1 MKLLT
6 KSPIKTNIYLHDSYF
21 SNYKNRTPYIDS
33 KLSSEEYEINNRSC
47 NCSCHKHNR
56 NNQKFHRDLSYN
68 NLSSNKLRNVEMNS
82 KVSNNSTNK
91 NQNMEKNKTEYNLI
105 INPIPNKNYYLFREL
120 KRNYVPRYNY
130 SVEKTYDNRNNINK
144 NININNHN
152 HKNVVSANKNNSYN
166 NHSFIDIK
174 DISKTDDNKEQLY
187 RVKLQRKQLAK
198 FYHYMGLKKYPYGKG
213 KIETTNNTANH
224 KYVEI
229 YDNSKENKNINS
241 NIVNTNKKY
250 NNHRYSFSQ
259 YLSRN
264 KNEKTE
270 LEEKNDSEAQSKII
284 KETSNTRLLE
294 VKSPRKEN
302 RYIYNRNPYF
312 SDNRKN
318 LLNNYSYDI
327 RNDYN
332 NIDNLNKNNSN
343 YKYKVIRNV
352 SNTPNNK
359 NTYNNR
365 PELNLNNKYDS
376 YITPNYN
383 QNQNKHNIKYNHIP
397 YSLISRNPNL
407 EQCHQYQLEHL
418 DMKNDNSIINK
429 KLCMLRNNRINNLN
443 YNILKQKVRLSLLKK
458 QIYEQKR
465 NMVLN
470 NNRINNIHKYNC
482 DNGLCEK
489 TRKLMN
495 NNNYLGLYNNINN
508 IDYEEKQRI
517 DMNIDSNLEKK

>member
-1 MKLLT
+1 
-6 KSPIKTNIYLHDSYF
+6 
-21 SNYKNRTPYIDS
+21 
-33 KLSSEEYEINNRSC
+33 
-47 NCSCHKHNR
+47 
-56 NNQKFHRDLSYN
+56 
-68 NLSSNKLRNVEMNS
+68 
-82 KVSNNSTNK
+82 
-91 NQNMEKNKTEYNLI
+91 
-105 INPIPNKNYYLFREL
+105 
-120 KRNYVPRYNY
+120 
-130 SVEKTYDNRNNINK
+130 
-144 NININNHN
+144 
-152 HKNVVSANKNNSYN
+152 
-166 NHSFIDIK
+166 
-174 DISKTDDNKEQLY
+174 
-187 RVKLQRKQLAK
+187 
-198 FYHYMGLKKYPYGKG
+198 MGLKKYPYGKG

-229 YDNSKENKNINS
+229 FDNSKENKNNNT

-270 LEEKNDSEAQSKII
+270 LEEKKDSEAQSKII

-294 VKSPRKEN
+294 VKSPSKEN

-332 NIDNLNKNNSN
+332 NIDNLNKNNNN
-343 YKYKVIRNV
+343 YKYEVIRNV

-383 QNQNKHNIKYNHIP
+383 QIQNKHNIKYNHIP
-397 YSLISRNPNL
+397 YSLISRNQNL
-407 EQCHQYQLEHL
+407 EQCHQYHLEHL
-418 DMKNDNSIINK
+418 DMKNDNTINK

-443 YNILKQKVRLSLLKK
+443 YNILKQKVRLSLLKV

-465 NMVLN
+465 NMILN

-482 DNGLCEK
+482 DNGLYDK

-495 NNNYLGLYNNINN
+495 NNNYLGLDNNINN
-508 IDYEEKQRI
+508 IDYKEKQRI
-517 DMNIDSNLEKK
+517 NMNIDSNLEEK

>member
-1 MKLLT
+1 MKLIT

-21 SNYKNRTPYIDS
+21 SNYKNRTPYIGS
-33 KLSSEEYEINNRSC
+33 KFSLEKYEINNRSC
-47 NCSCHKHNR
+47 NCSCHKHNG

-68 NLSSNKLRNVEMNS
+68 NLSSNKLRNVQLNS
-82 KVSNNSTNK
+82 KSSNNDSTHK
-91 NQNMEKNKTEYNLI
+91 NQNMKKNKTEYNLI
-105 INPIPNKNYYLFREL
+105 MSPIPNQNYYLFREL

-130 SVEKTYDNRNNINK
+130 NVEKTYDNRNNINK

-152 HKNVVSANKNNSYN
+152 HKSVVSANKNNSYN

-174 DISKTDDNKEQLY
+174 DTSKADENKEKLY

-213 KIETTNNTANH
+213 KIETTNNTDNH

-229 YDNSKENKNINS
+229 FDNSKENKNINS
-241 NIVNTNKKY
+241 NIVNTNKEY

-264 KNEKTE
+264 KNGNDDQ
-270 LEEKNDSEAQSKII
+270 EEKKDSEAHSKII
-284 KETSNTRLLE
+284 KETSNTRLIE
-294 VKSPRKEN
+294 VKSPSKEN

-318 LLNNYSYDI
+318 LFNNNSYDI

-332 NIDNLNKNNSN
+332 NKDNLNNNNN

-365 PELNLNNKYDS
+365 PELKLNNKYDS

-383 QNQNKHNIKYNHIP
+383 PIQNRHDIKYNHIP
-397 YSLISRNPNL
+397 ISFISRNPNL
-407 EQCHQYQLEHL
+407 EQCHQYHL
-418 DMKNDNSIINK
+418 DMENDNSIKK

-443 YNILKQKVRLSLLKK
+443 YNILKQKLRLSLLKK

-465 NMVLN
+465 NMILN
-470 NNRINNIHKYNC
+470 NNRINNTPKYNY
-482 DNGLCEK
+482 DNGLYEK

-495 NNNYLGLYNNINN
+495 NNNNYLGIGNNINN
-508 IDYEEKQRI
+508 IDYEEKHRI
-517 DMNIDSNLEKK
+517 DKNINSNLEEK

>member
-6 KSPIKTNIYLHDSYF
+6 KTPIKTNIYLHDSYF
-21 SNYKNRTPYIDS
+21 SNYKNRTPYIGS
-33 KLSSEEYEINNRSC
+33 KLSYEKYEINNRSC

-68 NLSSNKLRNVEMNS
+68 NLSSNKLRNAEMNS
-82 KVSNNSTNK
+82 KVSNNSTHK

-105 INPIPNKNYYLFREL
+105 INPIPNQNYYLFREL

-174 DISKTDDNKEQLY
+174 DTSKTDENKEKLY
-187 RVKLQRKQLAK
+187 RVKLKRKQLAK

-229 YDNSKENKNINS
+229 FDNKSPNKS
-241 NIVNTNKKY
+241 NNTNVILNTNKKF
-250 NNHRYSFSQ
+250 NNHRYSYSQ
-259 YLSRN
+259 CLSRN
-264 KNEKTE
+264 KNGNSELKEKKD
-270 LEEKNDSEAQSKII
+270 LETQSKII

-294 VKSPRKEN
+294 VKSPSKEN

-318 LLNNYSYDI
+318 LFNN
-327 RNDYN
+327 
-332 NIDNLNKNNSN
+332 N

-352 SNTPNNK
+352 NNTHNNK
-359 NTYNNR
+359 NTNNNI
-365 PELNLNNKYDS
+365 PELKLNNKYDL
-376 YITPNYN
+376 YNTPNYN
-383 QNQNKHNIKYNHIP
+383 KIQNKHNIKYNHIP
-397 YSLISRNPNL
+397 YSLISKNANL
-407 EQCHQYQLEHL
+407 EQCHQYHL
-418 DMKNDNSIINK
+418 NMENESNMKK

-465 NMVLN
+465 NMILIN
-470 NNRINNIHKYNC
+470 GQINNIPKFHSNNMLY
-482 DNGLCEK
+482 EK
-489 TRKLMN
+489 TKKLIDN
-495 NNNYLGLYNNINN
+495 DNYLGLEKNINN
-508 IDYEEKQRI
+508 IDFEERQRI
-517 DMNIDSNLEKK
+517 NSNINSNLEEK

>member
-6 KSPIKTNIYLHDSYF
+6 KTPIKTNIYLHDSYF
-21 SNYKNRTPYIDS
+21 SNYKNRTPYIGS
-33 KLSSEEYEINNRSC
+33 KLSYEKYEINNRSC

-68 NLSSNKLRNVEMNS
+68 NLSSNKLRNAELNS
-82 KVSNNSTNK
+82 KVSNNSTHK

-105 INPIPNKNYYLFREL
+105 INPTPNQNYYLFREL
-120 KRNYVPRYNY
+120 KKNYVPRYNY

-174 DISKTDDNKEQLY
+174 DTSKTDENKEKLY

-229 YDNSKENKNINS
+229 FDNSKENKNNNT

-270 LEEKNDSEAQSKII
+270 LEEKKDSEAQSKII

-294 VKSPRKEN
+294 VKSPSKEN

-332 NIDNLNKNNSN
+332 NIDNLNKNNNN
-343 YKYKVIRNV
+343 YKYEVIRNV

-383 QNQNKHNIKYNHIP
+383 QIQNKHNIKYNHIP
-397 YSLISRNPNL
+397 YSLLSRNQNL
-407 EQCHQYQLEHL
+407 EQCHQYHLEHL
-418 DMKNDNSIINK
+418 DMKNDNTINK
-429 KLCMLRNNRINNLN
+429 KLCMLRNNQINNLN

-465 NMVLN
+465 NMILN

-482 DNGLCEK
+482 DNGLYDK

-495 NNNYLGLYNNINN
+495 NNNYLGLDNNINN
-508 IDYEEKQRI
+508 IDYKEKQRI
-517 DMNIDSNLEKK
+517 NMNIDSNLEEK